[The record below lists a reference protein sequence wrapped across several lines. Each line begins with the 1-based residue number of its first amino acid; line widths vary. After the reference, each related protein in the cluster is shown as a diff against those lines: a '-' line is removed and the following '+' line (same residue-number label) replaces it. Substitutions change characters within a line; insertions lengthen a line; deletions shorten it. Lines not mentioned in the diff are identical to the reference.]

1 MCDYSARINWNQN
14 LRWLSGICKEPF
26 KGRVTIEMWHKS
38 IRDGQYYPTAPIF
51 MKFFSEASQVTG
63 KQSPHSFVAQRLL
76 ASVPNGEG
84 HRENGQLGA
93 GNSPQ
98 HQKTFTGTQLLHW
111 KEIEQSNI
119 ALSFALV
126 AIEASSLSGTARQN
140 GTTLLLSV
148 SARVRNR
155 QQLYR

>member
-1 MCDYSARINWNQN
+1 
-14 LRWLSGICKEPF
+14 
-26 KGRVTIEMWHKS
+26 
-38 IRDGQYYPTAPIF
+38 

-98 HQKTFTGTQLLHW
+98 HQKTFTGTQPLHW

-126 AIEASSLSGTARQN
+126 AIEASSLLGTSRQN

-155 QQLYR
+155 